1 MKRMTFTARHL
12 RLLAAA
18 ALVTAAAAWLGQ
30 HAWGELEAP
39 GPAEREIT
47 SEVVK
52 MLQQHHISRRPLD
65 DEISRRCLTKFLKAL
80 DLYKVYFYQSDIDE
94 FMRRA
99 TLIDDDVKRGDVTFA
114 YQIFQRFLKRVD
126 ERVKWVDE
134 LLKEQHDFS
143 VDEELVIDPD
153 AAQYARTAAEARDL
167 WRKRIKYDL
176 LVLKAD
182 AQRARNGK
190 KPRPQRPDEDPVA
203 RLTRRYHSFAQRMH
217 QTDSNELLEMYLNAL
232 TESFD
237 PHTAYMSPDTL
248 ENFEIQM
255 RLNLEGIGAAL
266 QYEDGYT
273 VVSKIIPGGAADKE
287 GHLKPKDRIIGV
299 GQGPDGPIED
309 TVNMKLSD
317 VVDRIRGKAGTVVR
331 LQVVPADGGETAIY
345 SITRARIELKDAEAR
360 SLIIEEKVGD
370 QTYRL
375 GVISLPSFY
384 MDMQAASRGDPDFK
398 STTRDVARLL
408 EDFRSKQVD
417 CVVLDLREN
426 GGGSLTEAISLTG
439 LFLDVGPVVQVRD
452 KDGKVD
458 VYYDLEE
465 GTAWDGPLVV
475 LTSRLSASASEI
487 FAGAMQDY
495 ARGLIVGD
503 CSTHGKGTVQS
514 LRDLAREIF
523 RVRNPKRLG
532 ALKITLQKFYR
543 PSGDSTQNR
552 GVEPDVTL
560 PSLTS
565 VWKGLSESDLEYSLE
580 FDRIAPAEYTKLDMV
595 DQAMIDE
602 LNKRSEQRRLESPGF
617 ERIERLI
624 ARYESQKERKTV
636 TLNEEKFLAER
647 AELDAERE
655 QEQHFERMED
665 PNRPVFDR
673 EDDYNREVVAIAL
686 DYVQQYRKRQA
697 QRLAG
702 NKAQAKRPAKAAVD

>member
-1 MKRMTFTARHL
+1 MKRITFDARHV
-12 RLLAAA
+12 RALLAS
-18 ALVTAAAAWLGQ
+18 ALVALAAGWLGQ
-30 HAWGELEAP
+30 RAWGELQSP
-39 GPAEREIT
+39 GPAQREIT
-47 SEVVK
+47 TEVVK
-52 MLQQHHISRRPLD
+52 MLQQHHISRRPID
-65 DEISRRCLTKFLKAL
+65 DEISQRCLAKFLKSL
-80 DLYKVYFYQSDIDE
+80 DLYKVYFYQSDVDE
-94 FMRRA
+94 FMRHA
-99 TLIDDDVKRGDVTFA
+99 KQIDDDVKKGDVKFA
-114 YQIFQRFLKRVD
+114 YDVFQRFLKRVD

-134 LLKEQHDFS
+134 LLKQPHDFT
-143 VDEELVIDPD
+143 VDEELIIDPD
-153 AAQYARTAAEARDL
+153 ATQYARTPAEAREL

-190 KPRPQRPDEDPVA
+190 KTRATRPDEDPVA

-217 QTDSNELLEMYLNAL
+217 QTDDDELLEMYLNAL

-237 PHTAYMSPDTL
+237 PHTSYMSPASQ
-248 ENFEIQM
+248 ENFDIQM

-266 QYEDGYT
+266 SYEDGYT

-360 SLIIEEKVGD
+360 SVILEEQVGD
-370 QTYRL
+370 QTFRL

-408 EDFRSKQVD
+408 EDFRAKQVD

-495 ARGLIVGD
+495 GRGLIVGD

-523 RVRNPKRLG
+523 RVRNPRRLG
-532 ALKITLQKFYR
+532 ALKITVQKFYR

-552 GVEPDVTL
+552 GVEADVPL
-560 PSLTS
+560 PALTA
-565 VWKGLSESDLEYSLE
+565 VWKGLSESDLEYSLA
-580 FDRIAPAEYTKLDMV
+580 FDRIAPAEFTKLDMV
-595 DQAMIDE
+595 DRAMIEE
-602 LNKRSEQRRLESPGF
+602 LNRRSLQRRLDSAGF
-617 ERIERLI
+617 QRIERSI
-624 ARYESQKERKTV
+624 ARYKEQQERTTV
-636 TLNEEKFLAER
+636 TLNEAKFLAER

-655 QEQHFERMED
+655 QERRFERMED
-665 PNRPVFDR
+665 PNRPIFDLQ
-673 EDDYNREVVAIAL
+673 DDYNREVVAITL
-686 DYVQQYRKRQA
+686 DYLRNYQQRAARGLVGGKQGKQA
-697 QRLAG
+697 AG
-702 NKAQAKRPAKAAVD
+702 AAVD

>member
-12 RLLAAA
+12 RVLATA
-18 ALVTAAAAWLGQ
+18 ALVTLAAGWLGQ

-52 MLQQHHISRRPLD
+52 MLQQHHISQRPID
-65 DEISRRCLTKFLKAL
+65 DEISQRCLTKFLKSL
-80 DLYKVYFYQSDIDE
+80 DLYRLYFYQSDIDE

-99 TLIDDDVKRGDVTFA
+99 TQIDDDVKRGDVTFA

-134 LLKEQHDFS
+134 LLKQQHDFS

-153 AAQYARTAAEARDL
+153 ATQYARTAAEAREL

-190 KPRPQRPDEDPVA
+190 KTRPQRPDEDPVA

-237 PHTAYMSPDTL
+237 PHTSYMSPDTQ

-417 CVVLDLREN
+417 CVLLDLREN

-487 FAGAMQDY
+487 FAGAVQDY
-495 ARGLIVGD
+495 ARGVIVGD
-503 CSTHGKGTVQS
+503 GATHGKGTVQS

-523 RVRNPKRLG
+523 RVRNPRRLG

-552 GVEPDVTL
+552 GVEADVPL

-580 FDRIAPAEYTKLDMV
+580 FDRIAPAEYTKLDMI
-595 DQAMIDE
+595 DRAMIDE
-602 LNKRSEQRRLESPGF
+602 LNRRSMQRRLESAGF
-617 ERIERLI
+617 ARIERSI

-636 TLNEEKFLAER
+636 TLNEQKFLGER
-647 AELDAERE
+647 AELDTERE
-655 QEQHFERMED
+655 QERHFERMED
-665 PNRPVFDR
+665 PNRPVFDC

-686 DYVQQYRKRQA
+686 DYVQQYREREA

-702 NKAQAKRPAKAAVD
+702 GRPQARRAGKAAVE